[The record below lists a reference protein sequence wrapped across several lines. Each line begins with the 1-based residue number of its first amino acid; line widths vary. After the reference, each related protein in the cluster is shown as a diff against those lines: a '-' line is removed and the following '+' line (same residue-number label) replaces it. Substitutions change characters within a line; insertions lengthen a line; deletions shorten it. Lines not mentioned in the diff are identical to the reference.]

1 MKVFRKRVEF
11 TSEDF
16 SYPEEMTKIA
26 EYVEAKGKL
35 LVRYKTLEG
44 LWEEFS
50 KRYAA
55 GFLIADEFYLS
66 EFVDWLEQYDKK
78 EE

>member
-1 MKVFRKRVEF
+1 MKVFRKNPEF
-11 TSEDF
+11 TEKDF
-16 SYPEEMTKIA
+16 MYPEEMQRIA
-26 EYVEAKGKL
+26 EYVMSKGQL
-35 LVRYKTLEG
+35 LVRLKTLEN
-44 LWEEFS
+44 LWMEFS